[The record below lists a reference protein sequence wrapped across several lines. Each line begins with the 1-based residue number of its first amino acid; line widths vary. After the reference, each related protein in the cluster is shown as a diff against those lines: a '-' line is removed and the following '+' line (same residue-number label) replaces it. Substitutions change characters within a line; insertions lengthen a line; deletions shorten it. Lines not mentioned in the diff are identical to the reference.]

1 MKMQGTCGFLVF
13 LAVCFPRAV
22 AAQALIIPQ
31 IADGGAWQTTLVLT
45 NTSASP
51 ATVTLSF
58 FQETTGGATQSWNLP
73 LLEVSSTQ
81 NLSLPGAGT
90 LFLHT
95 PGTAS
100 TTSVGWGQVEAATGT
115 VVAYAIFTQRV
126 SGLPDQ
132 DCTAPAAAGAT
143 RILMPFDNTSGFVT
157 SMAIANPGSS
167 AESVSVGIETTKGS
181 ISQPSPISLP
191 AQGHTA
197 FTVPQQFPAAA
208 GQSGLMEFYSATGNI
223 SVIALRFN
231 PTGSFTAAPV
241 YAESGTPIIGSTA
254 PTGSN
259 PYQSFGPY
267 LYVTFQPAG
276 FASGTE
282 LFAFTPNAD
291 NITYSVSFGGTGVF
305 TNGTFTNNGQT
316 FTANV
321 LQSNLTLPPY
331 GGFAGPGGNV
341 LLISSASLS
350 FTLTPT
356 TTAGQAVTGN
366 LAGTLSVTGTPPLGG
381 ASVTMAGPIT
391 GTYTAVLK

>member
-1 MKMQGTCGFLVF
+1 MKMQSTCLCLVF
-13 LAVCFPRAV
+13 LAACFARVV

-51 ATVTLSF
+51 ASVTLSF
-58 FQETTGGATQSWNLP
+58 FQETTGGATQRWNP
-73 LLEVSSTQ
+73 PFLEVSSTQ

-95 PGTAS
+95 AGTAS
-100 TTSVGWGQVEAATGT
+100 ATSVGWGQVQAAAGT

-132 DCTAPAAAGAT
+132 DCTAPAATAAT
-143 RILMPFDNTSGFVT
+143 RILMPFDNTNGFVT
-157 SMAIANPGSS
+157 SMAIANPSS
-167 AESVSVGIETTKGS
+167 STESVSVGIKTAGGT
-181 ISQPSPISLP
+181 ISQPSPITLP

-197 FTVPQQFPAAA
+197 FTLPQQFPATA
-208 GQSGLMEFYSATGNI
+208 GQSGLMEFYSATGSI

-241 YAESGTPIIGSTA
+241 YAESGTPIIGSTPPA
-254 PTGSN
+254 GSN
-259 PYQSFGPY
+259 PYQSFSA
-267 LYVTFQPAG
+267 LEVTFQPVG
-276 FASGTE
+276 FASGAQF
-282 LFAFTPNAD
+282 FAFTPNAD
-291 NITYSVSFGGTGVF
+291 NITYSVAFLAGSGVF

-321 LQSNLTLPPY
+321 LQSNLIEPPY
-331 GGFAGPGGNV
+331 GTFPGPGGNV
-341 LLISSASLS
+341 LLISGASLS

-356 TTAGQAVTGN
+356 TTTGQTVIGN
-366 LAGTLSVTGTPPLGG
+366 LAGTLSVTGTPLTGG
-381 ASVTMAGPIT
+381 ASITMAGPIS
-391 GTYTAVLK
+391 GSYSAELK